1 VQIEGPPTVSAILA
15 ALRDGRSFVSESP
28 RGPQLYLEP
37 DRGRTGRV
45 VAEVRDGAGSTLML
59 LSDSGAVDAAPVNG
73 ATWDRAFDLPVDIRY
88 VRAQLVG
95 TNGDVRAITNPIWAD
110 RL

>member
-1 VQIEGPPTVSAILA
+1 VSGLLA

-37 DRGRTGRV
+37 DRGRSGRV
-45 VAEVRDGAGSTLML
+45 SVEVRDGAGSVLML
-59 LSDSGAVDAAPVNG
+59 LSDSGPFAAEPVSEP
-73 ATWDRAFDLPVDIRY
+73 AWDRAFDLPAGPRY

-95 TNGDVRAITNPIWAD
+95 PNGDVRALTNPIWAD